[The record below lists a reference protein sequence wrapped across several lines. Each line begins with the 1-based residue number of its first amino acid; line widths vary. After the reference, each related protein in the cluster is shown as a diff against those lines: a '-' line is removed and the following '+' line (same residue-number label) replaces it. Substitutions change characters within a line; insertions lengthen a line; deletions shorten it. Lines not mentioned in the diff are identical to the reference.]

1 MWNEFYLFT
10 GGDASAMMTAQLE
23 AMMAQENREI
33 FDEIKK
39 VENREKIINK
49 NSEDKS
55 ASHDLTFDNDDE
67 NKME

>member
-1 MWNEFYLFT
+1 
-10 GGDASAMMTAQLE
+10 MMTAQLE

-39 VENREKIINK
+39 VENREKIIIK
-49 NSEDKS
+49 DDDKS
-55 ASHDLTFDNDDE
+55 SSHTFVYEITDE

>member
-1 MWNEFYLFT
+1 
-10 GGDASAMMTAQLE
+10 MMTAQLE